1 MKLII
6 SLLLCWLTLNVN
18 AREKTSQPIRWCT
31 TLEEALQQA
40 ANKQQPIFFNCYA
53 SWAGASQLMDSLVL
67 PEPQLADF
75 INKHFVP
82 LRVDMVHTPEGRE
95 LAKRYNIHFYAHFLI
110 LDATGA
116 IQHRIV
122 GGSQAPEFLDKLK
135 QGLNPKTSLVGM
147 TRRYEKGDRSPRFLL
162 KYAATLHNAD
172 ETDKYKEVSD
182 YYIQHVDSSE
192 MFKPE
197 SWDILCKQSKSWGS
211 PEFDFIYRNRD
222 KLTKR
227 NGDKVSKFI
236 VQRAFQAMASYLLL
250 EKNYNGPII
259 AEVEKKLEALNSE
272 SSNCRQ
278 MLNLCRILHLREQKN
293 YSDMMELWT
302 QTVPGLPSANTRC
315 YLDVT
320 LGQLYDLEE
329 ADKEKVAAYLTSQ
342 MAGMP
347 EGTRLSQYRDAL
359 NNVTSYQGIL
369 FEHSSLQQALE
380 KARRE
385 KKNVFVDCYTSW
397 CGPCKMMSRQVFPAK
412 QAGDYFNPRFVNLK
426 IDMEKN
432 EGKQLAKQ
440 WEIKAFPTYVILN
453 PEGKIIYTT
462 RGYLSVEELI
472 KQIQEGVKG
481 CNQTTHTVNS

>member
-1 MKLII
+1 
-6 SLLLCWLTLNVN
+6 
-18 AREKTSQPIRWCT
+18 
-31 TLEEALQQA
+31 
-40 ANKQQPIFFNCYA
+40 
-53 SWAGASQLMDSLVL
+53 
-67 PEPQLADF
+67 
-75 INKHFVP
+75 
-82 LRVDMVHTPEGRE
+82 
-95 LAKRYNIHFYAHFLI
+95 
-110 LDATGA
+110 
-116 IQHRIV
+116 
-122 GGSQAPEFLDKLK
+122 
-135 QGLNPKTSLVGM
+135 
-147 TRRYEKGDRSPRFLL
+147 
-162 KYAATLHNAD
+162 
-172 ETDKYKEVSD
+172 
-182 YYIQHVDSSE
+182 
-192 MFKPE
+192 
-197 SWDILCKQSKSWGS
+197 
-211 PEFDFIYRNRD
+211 
-222 KLTKR
+222 
-227 NGDKVSKFI
+227 
-236 VQRAFQAMASYLLL
+236 MASYLLL

-272 SSNCRQ
+272 SSDCRQ

-320 LGQLYDLEE
+320 LGQLYDLKE
-329 ADKEKVAAYLTSQ
+329 ADKEKVAAYLTSR

-347 EGTRLSQYRDAL
+347 EGTQLSQYRDAL

-397 CGPCKMMSRQVFPAK
+397 CGPCKMMSQQVFPTK
-412 QAGDYFNPRFVNLK
+412 QAGDYFNPHFVNLK